1 MSTHAEA
8 VVTRRPRPHPGARA
22 VAALL
27 GAALVLTGW
36 APVAAAADG
45 GLPAPVLDLRFEGD
59 LADASS
65 AAHPVTV
72 KGHAGSTTTNLGWVP
87 GVAEG
92 SQAVELGGS
101 TFLDLGASTDLQPE
115 DLTLSFWLRPTGKM
129 TGEQVVSWNKGAYN
143 SDGWYLSSESDTSP
157 LALSIGPASGQPYK
171 VRVASADRASF
182 LPADEWT
189 HLVVTYDAA
198 TKDVAFYRNGEQ
210 VPATVASPIGP
221 GGATGVLGSSPTLP
235 KTIGFNGP
243 SYNGSYLR
251 AGLDEYRLYDGVAS
265 LADVVGLYEES
276 GRVIDREAVAQADA
290 DGLTLP
296 ERVTVALVL
305 SARGS
310 RGSAVTW
317 ASSAPD
323 VVATDG
329 TVNRPAEGED
339 DAEVTLTATARYL
352 DGKPVT
358 REFHVVVPALVSMD
372 PLENSGLPTVLLS
385 DDFLDHAAS
394 KEQDY
399 LLSLSSEKFLYEFY
413 KVAGLEPTTPQGYG
427 GWERSDAVNFRGHA
441 FGHYM
446 SALAMSYSGT
456 PDGATKDALAAE
468 IVAAVDGL
476 ERVQDA
482 YGAAH
487 PGSAGYVSA
496 FRESVLDQVQ
506 GTGPSDENVIVPWY
520 NLHKVLAGL
529 LDVAEYVDGPT
540 GDKAREVA
548 TGFGLYVSGR
558 VAKLPSTDV
567 LLRTEYGGM
576 NEALY
581 ELFDLT
587 GDVRIKDAA
596 EAFDEVTLFR
606 QLASGQDVLAGK
618 HANTTIPKLIGA
630 LKRYTVFTQNPE
642 YYDLLT
648 PQEKEELPM
657 YLAAAENFFD
667 IVVEHHTYVTGA
679 NSQSEHFHAADSLFD
694 RAANQGTHANAETS
708 ETCNEY
714 NMLKLSRELFRLS
727 KDVRYAD
734 YYENTFIN
742 TILASQ
748 NPETGTTT
756 YFNPM
761 APGYHK
767 VFNLP
772 FTEFWCCTGTGME
785 NFSKLGDSIYFT
797 GQGSVY
803 VNMFFS
809 STFEHAEQNLVLTQS
824 ANLPNEDTV
833 RFTVGALDGGAVA
846 EGTTLRLRVPD
857 WIAGEPA
864 VTVNGATVT
873 PTVSRGYVVLADVR
887 AGDEI
892 AYTMPLDVTL
902 HSTADNESF
911 VAFKYGPVVLSA
923 GLGTRDQ
930 GGSVGTGILVR
941 ISTFDPDA
949 QTTITTEGM
958 DAATWKERLAENVV
972 RIEDSAAGDVQ
983 FVLKNTSDAGD
994 LVYAPHTSRWNER
1007 YGIYMN
1013 LEEPDGQA
1021 AQDRILRAKQ
1031 EERAKDLTIDS
1042 LTSFDNNNFENAK
1055 NLRSSSSGVGVFAG
1069 RQYRD
1074 AQAGGWFSYDL
1085 EIDPDADENYL
1096 GATFYSG
1103 DRGRSFDVYVDD
1115 VRLKTVTV
1123 TDKAENKDEQG
1134 FYVDSTEIPARFLE
1148 LGPDTRY
1155 KKDSSGNLV
1164 LDEDGQKVPVVT
1176 VRFQSTGGLVG
1187 GLFGVRTDRSA
1198 VFDSTPELSAL
1209 SFDTGVLAPEFS
1221 PAHAGYELR
1230 VAPGTTAVTLD
1241 VDPHVASGLVRVD
1254 GILVDD
1260 TIGRRVALAPDGGPT
1275 TVEITAVAQDHTT
1288 STTYTVTIVADDDP
1302 AETVEIAVDVT
1313 PRCVAGK
1320 VQLAVRAVNGEA
1332 VPVVVKIT
1340 TVSGVKSFTG
1350 VAPGKSASQTFAV
1363 RASSLAA
1370 GSVTVSASAVLD
1382 GAPVTSVVEVEH
1394 DALTCG

>member
-1 MSTHAEA
+1 MSTSTQA
-8 VVTRRPRPHPGARA
+8 VAAKRSRHRPGART

-36 APVAAAADG
+36 APVATAADA
-45 GLPAPVLDLRFEGD
+45 GLGTPVLDLRFEGD
-59 LADASS
+59 VVDGSPS
-65 AAHPVTV
+65 AHPVTV
-72 KGHAGSTTTNLGWVP
+72 RGHAGSTTTNIGYVA

-92 SQAVELGGS
+92 AQALELGGN
-101 TFLDLGASTDLQPE
+101 TYLDLGSSTDLQPE
-115 DLTLSFWLRPTGKM
+115 DLTLSFWLRPSGKV

-143 SDGWYLSSESDTSP
+143 TDGWYLSSESDTSP
-157 LALSIGPASGQPYK
+157 LALSIGPATGQPYK

-182 LPADEWT
+182 LPADQWT

-210 VPATVASPIGP
+210 VPATVASPLGS

-243 SYNGSYLR
+243 SYNGAYLK
-251 AGLDEYRLYDGVAS
+251 AGLDEYRLYDGVAT

-276 GRVIDREAVAQADA
+276 GRVIDREAIAQQDA
-290 DGLTLP
+290 DGISLP
-296 ERVTVALVL
+296 ERATVALVL
-305 SARGS
+305 AAKGS

-317 ASSAPD
+317 TSSAPKI
-323 VVATDG
+323 VGTDG
-329 TVNRPAEGED
+329 TVTRPGEGED

-358 REFHVVVPALVSMD
+358 REFRVVVPAFVSMD
-372 PLENSGLPTVLLS
+372 PLENSGLPSVLLS
-385 DDFLDHAAS
+385 DDFLNNAAS

-427 GWERSDAVNFRGHA
+427 GWERSNAVNFRGHA

-446 SALAMSYSGT
+446 SALAMSWSGT
-456 PDGATKDALAAE
+456 QDGATKEALEAE

-482 YGAAH
+482 YGQAH
-487 PGSAGYVSA
+487 PDSAGYVSA
-496 FRESVLDQVQ
+496 FRESILDKVQ
-506 GTGPSDENVIVPWY
+506 GTGSSDENVIVPWY

-540 GDKAREVA
+540 GDKAREIA

-558 VAKLPSTDV
+558 VAQLPSNDV

-576 NEALY
+576 NESLY

-606 QLASGQDVLAGK
+606 QLAAGQDVLAGK

-642 YYDLLT
+642 YYELLT
-648 PQEKEELPM
+648 PQEKDELPM

-667 IVVEHHTYVTGA
+667 IVVDHHTYVTGA
-679 NSQSEHFHAADSLFD
+679 NSQSEHFHGADSLFD
-694 RAANQGTHANAETS
+694 RAANQGTRANAETS

-797 GQGSVY
+797 GQGSVW
-803 VNMFFS
+803 VNMFFG
-809 STFEHAEQNLVLTQS
+809 STFEHAEQNLTLTQT

-846 EGTTLRLRVPD
+846 AGTTLRLRVPG
-857 WIAGEPA
+857 WIAGAPGL
-864 VTVNGATVT
+864 VVNGVQVT

-892 AYTMPLDVTL
+892 EYTMPMEVTL
-902 HSTADNESF
+902 HSTADNKSF

-923 GLGTRDQ
+923 GLGTYDQ

-941 ISTFDPDA
+941 IPTFDPNA
-949 QTTITTEGM
+949 QTTITTAGM
-958 DAATWKERLAENVV
+958 DAATWTDRLAENVV

-1042 LTSFDNNNFENAK
+1042 LTSFDNNNFENEK
-1055 NLRSSSSGVGVFAG
+1055 NLRSSSSGVGVFSG

-1085 EIDPDADENYL
+1085 VIDPTADKNYL
-1096 GATFYSG
+1096 GATYYSG

-1123 TDKAENKDEQG
+1123 TDQAANKDGQG
-1134 FYVDSTEIPARFLE
+1134 FYVDSTEIPARFLQI
-1148 LGPDTRY
+1148 GPDTRY
-1155 KKDSSGNLV
+1155 KTDSSGNLV
-1164 LDEDGQKVPVVT
+1164 LDEQGDKIPVVT
-1176 VRFQSTGGLVG
+1176 VRFQSRGGLVG

-1198 VFDSTPELSAL
+1198 VFDATPELSGL
-1209 SFDTGVLAPEFS
+1209 TFDTGDLTPVFS
-1221 PAHAGYELR
+1221 PTHKEYELR
-1230 VAPGTTAVTLD
+1230 VAPGTQAVSLD
-1241 VDPHVASGLVRVD
+1241 ADPHLPSGLVKVD
-1254 GILVDD
+1254 GVLVDD
-1260 TIGRRVALAPDGGPT
+1260 TLERRVALAADGGPT
-1275 TVEITAVAQDHTT
+1275 TVEITSVAQDHTT
-1288 STTYTVTIVADDDP
+1288 ATTYTVRIVAADEP
-1302 AETVEIAVDVT
+1302 AATLEVAVEAT

-1320 VQLAVRAVNGEA
+1320 VQLAVRVVNGEA
-1332 VPVVVKIT
+1332 VPVDVKIT
-1340 TVSGVKSFTG
+1340 TVAGTKSFTG
-1350 VAPGKSASQTFAV
+1350 VAPGKSASQSFAS

-1370 GSVTVSASAVLD
+1370 GTVTVTAAAVLD
-1382 GAPVTSVVEVEH
+1382 GVPVTSVVDVDH
-1394 DALTCG
+1394 DALACG